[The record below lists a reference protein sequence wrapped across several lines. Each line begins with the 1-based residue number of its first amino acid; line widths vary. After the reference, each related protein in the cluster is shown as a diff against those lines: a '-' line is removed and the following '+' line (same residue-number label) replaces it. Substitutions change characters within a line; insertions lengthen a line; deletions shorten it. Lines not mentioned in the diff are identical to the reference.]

1 MGQSEAQGLEP
12 THQDTQ
18 EHLGSQNIF
27 LENQQEEEEQPL
39 NCSTKFLVPSPASED
54 KYDA

>member
-27 LENQQEEEEQPL
+27 LEN
-39 NCSTKFLVPSPASED
+39 
-54 KYDA
+54 